1 MNDLILVII
10 TAIVVQAVVQQIK
23 NLVKF
28 HKGKWFKNII
38 NLKVVV
44 SMIASFLVC
53 LAYNVDLLAL
63 LGFTSVVPYIG
74 SVITA
79 IVVSGGS
86 TLIHELISQIKD
98 ARGEK

>member
-38 NLKVVV
+38 NLKVLA

-63 LGFTSVVPYIG
+63 LGFTSAIPYVGAI
-74 SVITA
+74 ITA

-86 TLIHELISQIKD
+86 TLIHEIISQIREAKGD
-98 ARGEK
+98 K

>member
-38 NLKVVV
+38 NLKVE
-44 SMIASFLVC
+44 ILHK
-53 LAYNVDLLAL
+53 
-63 LGFTSVVPYIG
+63 I
-74 SVITA
+74 
-79 IVVSGGS
+79 
-86 TLIHELISQIKD
+86 
-98 ARGEK
+98 